1 MPVSRSFVFEYL
13 DDILIFSKSLKDH
26 VGHVQAVLKALLHN
40 NLFCKVEKCEFHSSS
55 TTFLGFVVAPQDL
68 SMDSEKVQVIKDW
81 PAPTTVKKVQS
92 FLGFANFYRRFIWN
106 YSTLASPIIS
116 LLK

>member
-1 MPVSRSFVFEYL
+1 MSYLEIFVFVYL

-26 VGHVQAVLKALLHN
+26 IGHVRAVLKAFLRN
-40 NLFCKVEKCEFHSSS
+40 NLYCKVEKCEFHFSS
-55 TTFLGFVVAPQDL
+55 TTFLGFVVGPQGL
-68 SMDSEKVQVIKDW
+68 SMNYEKVQAIKDW

-92 FLGFANFYRRFIWN
+92 FLGFANFYRRFIRN
-106 YSTLASPIIS
+106 YSALAAPIIS